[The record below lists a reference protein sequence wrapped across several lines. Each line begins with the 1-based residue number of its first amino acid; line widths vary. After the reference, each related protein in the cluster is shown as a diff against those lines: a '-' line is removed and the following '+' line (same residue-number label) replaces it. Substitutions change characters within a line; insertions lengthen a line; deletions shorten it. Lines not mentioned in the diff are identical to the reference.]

1 VESNAGVFFYTGY
14 AGHYGIQARRRL
26 PGAKSLRE
34 FRDSASQID
43 DLHLAPSIS
52 VISYGVRIGIRADA
66 QVILDRFLARL
77 PLGCK
82 LTSNGFI
89 QRSYSIANPSG
100 RRTKTPGRFDLYA
113 DEIPVGRKLRLND
126 ALETLE
132 SNLQHYVA
140 EMARRRVFVHAGV
153 VGWKGLG
160 VLIPG
165 RSFAG
170 KSTLVA
176 ELIGAGATYY
186 SDEYAVLD
194 SRGRVHP
201 FARPLGI
208 REGRNGRATKYPIEA
223 LGGRAG
229 VKPLPVALVISSRFV
244 KGASWQPRKISAGQ
258 GALELLANTVP
269 ARRQP
274 EVSLATLQQAASQA
288 HFYKGNRGEASEMAK
303 WIVALVEGLPT
314 AGGPKYSTGSNH
326 RHSATLE

>member
-1 VESNAGVFFYTGY
+1 MRG
-14 AGHYGIQARRRL
+14 
-26 PGAKSLRE
+26 
-34 FRDSASQID
+34 FRDSASQVGD
-43 DLHLAPSIS
+43 PHLAPSASI
-52 VISYGVRIGIRADA
+52 ISYGVRIGIRADTQA
-66 QVILDRFLARL
+66 ILDRFLARL

-82 LTSNGFI
+82 LTSNGFM
-89 QRSYSIANPSG
+89 QRSYAIANSSG
-100 RRTKTPGRFDLYA
+100 RRAKTPRRFDLYA
-113 DEIPVGRKLRLND
+113 GEIAVGRKLSITD

-140 EMARRRVFVHAGV
+140 EMARRRIFVHAGA

-160 VLIPG
+160 ILIPG

-176 ELIGAGATYY
+176 ELIGAGAIYY

-208 REGRNGRATKYPIEA
+208 RDGRNGRTTRYPIEA

-244 KGASWQPRKISAGQ
+244 KGASWRPRKISAGR
-258 GALELLANTVP
+258 GALELLANAVP

-274 EVSLATLQQAASQA
+274 ELSLATLQQAASQA
-288 HFYKGNRGEASEMAK
+288 HFYKGNRGEAGEMAK
-303 WIVALVEGLPT
+303 WIVALVEGLT
-314 AGGPKYSTGSNH
+314 ADGPQYSTASNH
-326 RHSATLE
+326 GHFATLE

>member
-1 VESNAGVFFYTGY
+1 VFFYISYAGHHASKAGVF
-14 AGHYGIQARRRL
+14 QEL
-26 PGAKSLRE
+26 KSLRE
-34 FRDSASQID
+34 IRDSASQTD
-43 DLHLAPSIS
+43 DLHSAPSVS

-66 QVILDRFLARL
+66 QVIIDRFLTRL

-82 LTSNGFI
+82 LTANGFM
-89 QRSYSIANPSG
+89 QRSYSIANSSG
-100 RRTKTPGRFDLYA
+100 RRTKTPRQVDLYA
-113 DEIPVGRKLRLND
+113 GDVAVGRNLSITD
-126 ALETLE
+126 ALDTLE
-132 SNLQHYVA
+132 GNLQHYVA
-140 EMARRRVFVHAGV
+140 EMARQKVFVHAGV

-176 ELIGAGATYY
+176 ELVGAGATYY

-194 SRGRVHP
+194 SRGLVHP

-208 REGRNGRATKYPIEA
+208 REGRNGRTTRYPIEA
-223 LGGRAG
+223 FGGRAG

-244 KGASWQPRKISAGQ
+244 RGARWQPRKMSAGQ

-274 EVSLATLQQAASQA
+274 ELSLATLQRAASQA
-288 HFYKGNRGEASEMAK
+288 RFYKGNRGEASESAR
-303 WIVALVEGLPT
+303 WIVALVEELTTGEGPQSST
-314 AGGPKYSTGSNH
+314 AFQAPI
-326 RHSATLE
+326 

>member
-1 VESNAGVFFYTGY
+1 L
-14 AGHYGIQARRRL
+14 I
-26 PGAKSLRE
+26 E
-34 FRDSASQID
+34 FRNSASRID
-43 DLHLAPSIS
+43 DPDLARSLS
-52 VISYGVRIGIRADA
+52 VISYGVRIGICADT
-66 QVILDRFLARL
+66 QMILDRFLARL

-82 LTSNGFI
+82 LTSSGLM
-89 QRSYSIANPSG
+89 QRSYSIVDSSG
-100 RRTKTPGRFDLYA
+100 GRAKTARRFDLCA
-113 DEIPVGRKLRLND
+113 DGIAIGRKLTITD

-208 REGRNGRATKYPIEA
+208 REGRKGRTTRYSIET

-244 KGASWQPRKISAGQ
+244 NGATWQPRRISAGQ

-274 EVSLATLQQAASQA
+274 ELSLATLQQAASQA
-288 HFYKGNRGEASEMAK
+288 HFYKGKRGEAGETAK
-303 WIVALVEGLPT
+303 WIVASAEELRTEGRS
-314 AGGPKYSTGSNH
+314 STGSNH
-326 RHSATLE
+326 EQSATLE

>member
-1 VESNAGVFFYTGY
+1 M
-14 AGHYGIQARRRL
+14 
-26 PGAKSLRE
+26 RE

-43 DLHLAPSIS
+43 DLHLAPSVS
-52 VISYGVRIGIRADA
+52 VISYGVRIGIRADTQA
-66 QVILDRFLARL
+66 IIDRFLARP

-82 LTSNGFI
+82 LTSNGFT
-89 QRSYSIANPSG
+89 QRSYSIANSSG
-100 RRTKTPGRFDLYA
+100 RRTKTPRQVDLYA
-113 DEIPVGRKLRLND
+113 GDVAVGRKLSITD
-126 ALETLE
+126 ALEILE

-140 EMARRRVFVHAGV
+140 EMASRRVFVHAGV
-153 VGWKGLG
+153 VGWKGSG

-176 ELIGAGATYY
+176 ELVGAGSTYY

-194 SRGRVHP
+194 LRGRVHP

-208 REGRNGRATKYPIEA
+208 RDGRNGRAARYPVEA

-244 KGASWQPRKISAGQ
+244 KGARWQPRKITAGQ

-274 EVSLATLQQAASQA
+274 ELSLATLQRAASQA
-288 HFYKGNRGEASEMAK
+288 RFYKGNRGEASEMAK
-303 WIVALVEGLPT
+303 WIVALVEELPT
-314 AGGPKYSTGSNH
+314 IDGSRFSTGSNH
-326 RHSATLE
+326 AHNPTIE

>member
-1 VESNAGVFFYTGY
+1 
-14 AGHYGIQARRRL
+14 
-26 PGAKSLRE
+26 LRE
-34 FRDSASQID
+34 FRDSELQGD
-43 DLHLAPSIS
+43 DLQLAPSVS
-52 VISYGVRIGIRADA
+52 VVSYGVRIGIRADA
-66 QVILDRFLARL
+66 QSIIDRFLSRI

-82 LTSNGFI
+82 LTTNGFM
-89 QRSYSIANPSG
+89 QRSYSIANSSG
-100 RRTKTPGRFDLYA
+100 RRTKTPRRVDLYA
-113 DEIPVGRKLRLND
+113 GDVTIGRRLSVTD
-126 ALETLE
+126 ALDTLE
-132 SNLQHYVA
+132 GNLQHYVA

-176 ELIGAGATYY
+176 ELAGAGATYY

-201 FARPLGI
+201 FARPLAI
-208 REGRNGRATKYPIEA
+208 REGRHGKTTRYPIEA

-229 VKPLPVALVISSRFV
+229 VRPIPVALVISSRFV
-244 KGASWQPRKISAGQ
+244 KGARWQPRKISAGK

-274 EVSLATLQQAASQA
+274 ELSLATLQQAASQA

-303 WIVALVEGLPT
+303 WIVALVEELPT
-314 AGGPKYSTGSNH
+314 WRSENFH
-326 RHSATLE
+326 RFESPV